1 MDGKK
6 LLLHVCCAPDATVPL
21 EDLCK
26 EGYDV
31 TSYWWGKN
39 IRPEEEERLRFDA
52 LTRLLLLW
60 RIPLVREMA
69 EETRWDELAAPLA
82 DEPEGGRRCELC
94 FRLQLEAA
102 AKAAASLDIPFLCT
116 TLTIS
121 PHKNVSLINGIGA
134 EMAERYGLTW
144 LARIF
149 RKQGGFLRS
158 VKISKELKLYR
169 QTWCGCEYSMKSG
182 GKSGG
187 TSGGSQRIFD

>member
-149 RKQGGFLRS
+149 RKQGGFLR
-158 VKISKELKLYR
+158 
-169 QTWCGCEYSMKSG
+169 
-182 GKSGG
+182 
-187 TSGGSQRIFD
+187 

>member
-1 MDGKK
+1 MDVKR

-21 EDLCK
+21 QDLK
-26 EGYDV
+26 DEGYDV
-31 TSYWWGKN
+31 TAYWWGKN

-52 LTRLLLLW
+52 LKRLLLL
-60 RIPLVREMA
+60 RAVPLVRETA
-69 EETRWDELAAPLA
+69 DETEWDELAAPLA
-82 DEPEGGRRCELC
+82 EEPEGGRRCELC

-102 AKAAASLDIPFLCT
+102 AKAAASGEIPFLCT

-121 PHKNVSLINGIGA
+121 PHKNVSLINAIGA

-144 LARIF
+144 LPRIF

-158 VKISKELKLYR
+158 VKISKELELYR

-182 GKSGG
+182 GKSGR
-187 TSGGSQRIFD
+187 TSGGSQRISD